1 MSKKNHNHTK
11 SNFLAIDEGQGPCSV
26 TVKLFDN
33 ASDFFLGQTLIYKY
47 VDFLY
52 VGCLIIDQGQVIG
65 RLKSPFF

>member
-1 MSKKNHNHTK
+1 M
-11 SNFLAIDEGQGPCSV
+11 DEGQRPCSV

-33 ASDFFLGQTLIYKY
+33 ASDFFLTQTLIYKY

>member
-1 MSKKNHNHTK
+1 M
-11 SNFLAIDEGQGPCSV
+11 DEGQRPCSV

-33 ASDFFLGQTLIYKY
+33 ASDLFLTQTLIYKY

-65 RLKSPFF
+65 RLKSPNFFNPNHFRLQQKI